1 MMHPLS
7 MLSHNPHTPHTLT
20 HTPSHAHSHQ
30 TRTHAHL
37 CQVRDASNAAVS
49 CQVNP
54 VWTEEGGIATSVFEV
69 VFVAELGPLSL
80 TSYQLQRGGEG
91 GITAVVQFINRPR
104 AVRWAVWEK
113 CTLIG
118 LGIWC
123 PEFQRLHSGL

>member
-1 MMHPLS
+1 M
-7 MLSHNPHTPHTLT
+7 
-20 HTPSHAHSHQ
+20 
-30 TRTHAHL
+30 
-37 CQVRDASNAAVS
+37 
-49 CQVNP
+49 
-54 VWTEEGGIATSVFEV
+54 WTEEGGIATSVFEV

-104 AVRWAVWEK
+104 AVRWAAWEK

-123 PEFQRLHSGL
+123 PELHRLHSGL